1 MKTKTRRSTVKR
13 TVKKNADGSL
23 TMAKDIAASAMKLK
37 GLNVKILGL
46 TGISTFADYFVVAS
60 GTSDRH
66 VEAIADSI
74 VLEMKKKGRRPF
86 GVEGYEHSQWII
98 VDFGDV
104 VAHIFYA
111 PMREI
116 YSIEKLWAD
125 AKVIRPRTKGP
136 VSRKRTVRKKG
147 R

>member
-1 MKTKTRRSTVKR
+1 MKKKTTPKPKQE
-13 TVKKNADGSL
+13 TSL
-23 TMAKDIAASAMKLK
+23 TFAKDVAKAALKLK
-37 GLNVKILGL
+37 AKDLKLLDL
-46 TGISTFADYFVVAS
+46 TKLSTFADYFVIAS

-74 VLEMKKKGRRPF
+74 VVEMKKKGHRPF
-86 GVEGYEHSQWII
+86 GLEGYEHSQWII

-104 VAHIFYA
+104 VAHVFYE

-125 AKVIRPRTKGP
+125 AKKIR
-136 VSRKRTVRKKG
+136 VQSEKRRIAAKKK
-147 R
+147 RSK